1 MDDRLAREALVD
13 WRNCD
18 LVEIVAGKQG
28 GLPLVKGT
36 RIPAQ
41 QIVEESEL
49 GSPVEEIAENY
60 HSITR
65 DEITALLVFADEHKS
80 QPVQ

>member
-1 MDDRLAREALVD
+1 MDDDLAGEAALNWHD
-13 WRNCD
+13 CD
-18 LVEIVAGKQG
+18 LVEIVPGKQSG
-28 GLPLVKGT
+28 VPLVKGT

-60 HSITR
+60 PSIRR
-65 DEITALLVFADEHKS
+65 DQITALLVYANKRS
-80 QPVQ
+80 PQPIL